1 MTYAEISKSVS
12 KIKKKYGET
21 DPFLL
26 CEAMGIRVLF
36 QNMGSHESAV
46 KGFFLES
53 NRIRVITINSELP
66 KIVQRII
73 AAHELC
79 HAINHRKNG
88 IYAFHELALFDQNS
102 ELERDA
108 NLFAAELLLE
118 DEEVLEV
125 LNGDVTFFSAAA
137 ILCVPTEL
145 LDFKFRVMKWKG
157 YKLTQPPINARS
169 DFLKDMEVSK
179 NGGDF

>member
-79 HAINHRKNG
+79 HAINHRK
-88 IYAFHELALFDQNS
+88 
-102 ELERDA
+102 
-108 NLFAAELLLE
+108 
-118 DEEVLEV
+118 
-125 LNGDVTFFSAAA
+125 
-137 ILCVPTEL
+137 TESTPSTSL
-145 LDFKFRVMKWKG
+145 RF
-157 YKLTQPPINARS
+157 LTKTRSLSGTQTSLPPSFCWRMRR
-169 DFLKDMEVSK
+169 F
-179 NGGDF
+179 